1 MVTVGRASVIT
12 TRWAKG
18 HPIHVARR
26 EEGVRHYTGLC
37 GVKLRSMDWIE
48 RKKGSLIDEEEL
60 CPRCI
65 ANGAVAEITGGGLR
79 ARLRMPHI
87 RGRQRRDVNQDK

>member
-1 MVTVGRASVIT
+1 M
-12 TRWAKG
+12 
-18 HPIHVARR
+18 
-26 EEGVRHYTGLC
+26 RHHTGLC

-60 CPRCI
+60 CPRCM